1 MMENDNK
8 NNEVK
13 VSIPI
18 YTNQEI
24 AEIDNVIE
32 QHYSDF
38 MEQISNHVYK
48 ERELITL
55 QRIIKYQDEK
65 IKKLEC
71 KNVKNKRRC

>member
-65 IKKLEC
+65 IKKLEG